1 MSTQD
6 IIESGTVEL
15 FVYGCLPADT
25 QAEVAQQALSDP
37 KLTREIEAIEQSVLA
52 LSSSFAPPL
61 RSSVYLRIQRQLLGD
76 NRTSQP
82 LVRRL
87 IPYWG
92 WAASVAL
99 LIGFFVQYQRQQST
113 QQQLR
118 ESAQQQQQW
127 QAQYRMAQ
135 QSNAAK
141 AQYIQALQAEGAQL
155 IRLSGQSIAPGA
167 QATIVLNARENKVYV
182 DVSGLPKPPQGK
194 VYQVWSLQLDP
205 LTPTS
210 IGVLDPAASQQP
222 QLTALQNTPHPQAF
236 GITLEP
242 EGGSPA
248 PTLEQLY
255 VLGKV

>member
-6 IIESGTVEL
+6 LIESGTVEL

-37 KLTREIEAIEQSVLA
+37 ELTREIEAIEQSVLA

-61 RSSVYLRIQRQLLGD
+61 RSSLYTRLQRQLLGET
-76 NRTSQP
+76 RQPQP

-87 IPYWG
+87 TPYWG

-99 LIGFFVQYQRQQST
+99 LIGFFVQYQRQQNT
-113 QQQLR
+113 QQQLIDR
-118 ESAQQQQQW
+118 TQQQ
-127 QAQYRMAQ
+127 QAQYRLAEQ
-135 QSNAAK
+135 QNATK
-141 AQYIQALQAEGAQL
+141 NQYIQALQAEGAQL
-155 IRLSGQSIAPGA
+155 IRLAGQSIAPGA
-167 QATIVLNARENKVYV
+167 QATIVLNTRQNKVYV
-182 DVSGLPKPPQGK
+182 DVSGLPAPPKGK
-194 VYQVWSLQLDP
+194 VYQVWSLQLEP

-210 IGVLDPAASQQP
+210 IGVLQPEATQQA
-222 QLTALQNTPHPQAF
+222 QLTALQVTPHPQAF

-242 EGGSPA
+242 EGGSPT